1 MLVAVIS
8 DTHGVENILK
18 KIKDY
23 INHVDILIHL
33 GDNIIDL
40 EYLKN
45 GFKGKVYGVK
55 GNCDF
60 LSNEL
65 EEQVIQ
71 ISGKKFL
78 ITHGDKYGVKYN
90 LTSIFFK
97 CKELSVDVALF
108 GHTHCKLITEEQGI
122 WLINPGSPSLPKDNI
137 GSIAFIEIKE
147 GKINA
152 YTQNI

>member
-8 DTHGVENILK
+8 DTHGVESILK

-23 INHVDILIHL
+23 LKNVDILIHL
-33 GDNIIDL
+33 GDNIKDL
-40 EYLKN
+40 EYLQK
-45 GFKGKVYGVK
+45 GFKGRTYGVK

-60 LSNEL
+60 LNDEL
-65 EEQVIQ
+65 EEQI
-71 ISGKKFL
+71 IEICGKKFL
-78 ITHGDKYGVKYN
+78 ITHGDKYDVKHN

-97 CKELSVDVALF
+97 GKELCVDGVLF
-108 GHTHCKLITEEQGI
+108 GHTHCKLITEEQGL

-147 GKINA
+147 DKINV